1 VSLIGARMGHRRSLL
16 DCGPH
21 REQPRAR
28 QRQRHS
34 DRERHRLVRFTGL
47 TLPGPHE
54 APMKANPATLGSGGR
69 LLEPGDAR

>member
-1 VSLIGARMGHRRSLL
+1 MSLIGARMGHRRSLL

-28 QRQRHS
+28 QGQRHR
-34 DRERHRLVRFTGL
+34 DGERHRLVRFTAF

-54 APMKANPATLGSGGR
+54 APMKANPAMLESGR
-69 LLEPGDAR
+69 LLEPGDAQ